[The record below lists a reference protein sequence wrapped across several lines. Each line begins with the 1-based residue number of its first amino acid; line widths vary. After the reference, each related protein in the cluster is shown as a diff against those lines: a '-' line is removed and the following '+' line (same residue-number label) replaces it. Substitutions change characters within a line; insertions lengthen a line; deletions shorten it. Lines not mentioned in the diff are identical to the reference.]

1 MVLFSI
7 KTNYCCFC
15 QFINAL
21 TVAWFSNKLN
31 KTFTISVRYKNDY
44 YICLHRKKQAK
55 RSMQKKIQLNIL
67 GLSVSQT
74 QSGAY
79 ALVLAEEDG
88 ERRIPIIIGPVE
100 AQAIAIQLEGLKPPR
115 PLTHDLIKN
124 MALAFDIALLEVT
137 IYKLEE
143 GIFYSELLCEMNGK
157 EIKIDSRTS
166 DAVALA
172 LRFRCPIFTSEDILQ
187 KAGIVLEADDEGSPV
202 RSLLD
207 EEEIEAPSLSSYA
220 QYSTSELEELLSEA
234 IQNEDYEKASVIRD
248 ELTKREK

>member
-1 MVLFSI
+1 MLVANKPIKLQSEKKNIALATQFTTYSI
-7 KTNYCCFC
+7 KYL
-15 QFINAL
+15 QFPCDTKMIIIFVC
-21 TVAWFSNKLN
+21 TE
-31 KTFTISVRYKNDY
+31 
-44 YICLHRKKQAK
+44 KKQAK
-55 RSMQKKIQLNIL
+55 RSMQKIRLNIL

-79 ALVLAEEDG
+79 ALVLAEEEG

-143 GIFYSELLCEMNGK
+143 GIFYSELLCEMDGK
-157 EIKIDSRTS
+157 EVKIDSRTS

-172 LRFRCPIFTSEDILQ
+172 LRFKCPIFTSEEILQ
-187 KAGIVLEADDEGSPV
+187 KAGIVLEGDDEHSPV
-202 RSLLD
+202 RSFLD
-207 EEEIEAPSLSSYA
+207 DEDEFEAPEGSSYA
-220 QYSTSELEELLSEA
+220 QYSTSELNELLNEA

-248 ELTKREK
+248 ELNKREK

>member
-1 MVLFSI
+1 
-7 KTNYCCFC
+7 
-15 QFINAL
+15 
-21 TVAWFSNKLN
+21 
-31 KTFTISVRYKNDY
+31 
-44 YICLHRKKQAK
+44 
-55 RSMQKKIQLNIL
+55 MQKIRLNIL

-79 ALVLAEEDG
+79 ALVLAEENGD
-88 ERRIPIIIGPVE
+88 RRIPIIIGPVE

-124 MALAFDIALLEVT
+124 MALAFDIALLEVS

-157 EIKIDSRTS
+157 EITIDSRTS

-172 LRFRCPIFTSEDILQ
+172 LRFRCPIYTTEEILK
-187 KAGIVLEADDEGSPV
+187 KAGIVLELEDENSPIKSFGDESIETPGS
-202 RSLLD
+202 
-207 EEEIEAPSLSSYA
+207 SSYG
-220 QYSTSELEELLSEA
+220 QYSLTELKEMLTDA

-248 ELTKREK
+248 EIKKREK

>member
-1 MVLFSI
+1 
-7 KTNYCCFC
+7 
-15 QFINAL
+15 
-21 TVAWFSNKLN
+21 
-31 KTFTISVRYKNDY
+31 
-44 YICLHRKKQAK
+44 
-55 RSMQKKIQLNIL
+55 MQKIRLNIL

-157 EIKIDSRTS
+157 EIRIDSRTS

-172 LRFRCPIFTSEDILQ
+172 LRFRCPIYTSEEILQ
-187 KAGIVLEADDEGSPV
+187 KAGIVLESDDENSPV
-202 RSLLD
+202 RSMMD
-207 EEEIEAPSLSSYA
+207 EEEPETSGSSYA
-220 QYSTSELEELLSEA
+220 QYSTSDLQELLDEA
-234 IQNEDYEKASVIRD
+234 IEDEDYEKASIIRD
-248 ELTKREK
+248 ELNKREK

>member
-1 MVLFSI
+1 
-7 KTNYCCFC
+7 
-15 QFINAL
+15 
-21 TVAWFSNKLN
+21 
-31 KTFTISVRYKNDY
+31 
-44 YICLHRKKQAK
+44 
-55 RSMQKKIQLNIL
+55 MQKIRLNIL

-79 ALVLAEEDG
+79 ALVLAEENGD
-88 ERRIPIIIGPVE
+88 RRIPIIIGPVE

-124 MALAFDIALLEVT
+124 MALAFNIALLEVS

-172 LRFRCPIFTSEDILQ
+172 LRFRCPIYTSEDILK
-187 KAGIVLEADDEGSPV
+187 KAGIVLELEDENSPV
-202 RSLLD
+202 KSFIDEENASERSSYSQYSLNELNEMLD
-207 EEEIEAPSLSSYA
+207 EAV
-220 QYSTSELEELLSEA
+220 
-234 IQNEDYEKASVIRD
+234 QNEDYEKASIIRD
-248 ELTKREK
+248 ELKKRKK

>member
-1 MVLFSI
+1 
-7 KTNYCCFC
+7 
-15 QFINAL
+15 
-21 TVAWFSNKLN
+21 
-31 KTFTISVRYKNDY
+31 
-44 YICLHRKKQAK
+44 
-55 RSMQKKIQLNIL
+55 MQKIRLNIL

-79 ALVLAEEDG
+79 ALVLAEDDG

-124 MALAFDIALLEVT
+124 IALAFDIALLEVS

-157 EIKIDSRTS
+157 ETRIDSRTS

-172 LRFRCPIFTSEDILQ
+172 LRFRCPIYTSEEILR
-187 KAGIVLEADDEGSPV
+187 KAGIVLEGEDDNSPV
-202 RSLLD
+202 RSFLD
-207 EEEIEAPSLSSYA
+207 EEGFGEPGASSYA
-220 QYSTSELEELLSEA
+220 QYSTSELNELLHEA
-234 IQNEDYEKASVIRD
+234 ILEEDYEKASVIRD

>member
-1 MVLFSI
+1 MFAS
-7 KTNYCCFC
+7 K
-15 QFINAL
+15 
-21 TVAWFSNKLN
+21 K
-31 KTFTISVRYKNDY
+31 RYRANV
-44 YICLHRKKQAK
+44 
-55 RSMQKKIQLNIL
+55 SMQKIRLNIL

-157 EIKIDSRTS
+157 EIRIDSRTS

-172 LRFRCPIFTSEDILQ
+172 LRFRCPIYTSEEILQ
-187 KAGIVLEADDEGSPV
+187 KAGIVLESDDENSPV
-202 RSLLD
+202 RSMMD
-207 EEEIEAPSLSSYA
+207 EEEPETSGSSYA
-220 QYSTSELEELLSEA
+220 QYSTSDLQELLDEA
-234 IQNEDYEKASVIRD
+234 IEDEDYEKASIIRD
-248 ELTKREK
+248 ELNKREK